1 MTNLGRVVATVFA
14 ALVLVTVTAVAVH
27 FLKKPKPPAPVIVE
41 TPVGDLS
48 GEEVRPARADEGP
61 EGDAALEVPGQK
73 EQEGEEED
81 AIAPAEVSEPAGP
94 GEALADEGL
103 ALFDEGRLVEA
114 QKQLSRALRAGV
126 AGPKGRAVRDAL
138 GRCAD
143 ALQLAPRRHP
153 ADTYARSY
161 EVVPGDTLTAIGQKF
176 LVPYQLIMRVNRLES
191 TRIIAGQTLKA
202 IQGPIHLEIVKSR
215 YELRAWLDEVCLGA
229 YPVGLGIEN
238 STPEGTFVVEQKIAN
253 PPYQPQHKPRSEFRD
268 AGAPDNPLGS
278 RWIDIG
284 NHYGIHG
291 TIEPSSIG
299 GAVSEGCVR
308 MHNRDVEEVYDFVV
322 PGVSKVEIRP

>member
-1 MTNLGRVVATVFA
+1 MTNLGRVAVTVFA

-41 TPVGDLS
+41 TPVGDSS
-48 GEEVRPARADEGP
+48 GEGVSPLRADEGP
-61 EGDAALEVPGQK
+61 EGDAVPRRADDQP
-73 EQEGEEED
+73 EP
-81 AIAPAEVSEPAGP
+81 PADDQEPAGP

-238 STPEGTFVVEQKIAN
+238 STPEGTFVVEQKIVN

-299 GAVSEGCVR
+299 GPVSEGCIR
-308 MHNRDVEEVYDFVV
+308 MHNRDAEEVYDFVV

>member
-1 MTNLGRVVATVFA
+1 MTNLGRVVVTVFA

-27 FLKKPKPPAPVIVE
+27 FLKKPKPPPPAIVE
-41 TPVGDLS
+41 TPVGDL
-48 GEEVRPARADEGP
+48 GGDQAGPARA
-61 EGDAALEVPGQK
+61 
-73 EQEGEEED
+73 GEETADD
-81 AIAPAEVSEPAGP
+81 AGPQRADDQPEPPTDDQEPAGP

-138 GRCAD
+138 SRCAD

-238 STPEGTFVVEQKIAN
+238 STPEGTFVVEQKIVN

-299 GAVSEGCVR
+299 GPVSEGCIR

>member
-1 MTNLGRVVATVFA
+1 MTNLGRVVVTVFA

-27 FLKKPKPPAPVIVE
+27 FLKKPEPPAPVIVE

-48 GEEVRPARADEGP
+48 GEGASLTRAGEGTADDAGPQKADDQP
-61 EGDAALEVPGQK
+61 EPPTDDQ
-73 EQEGEEED
+73 
-81 AIAPAEVSEPAGP
+81 EPAGP
-94 GEALADEGL
+94 GEAPADEGL
-103 ALFDEGRLVEA
+103 VLFNEGRLVEA

-138 GRCAD
+138 GRCAEG
-143 ALQLAPRRHP
+143 LQLAPRLHP
-153 ADTYARSY
+153 ADTYARRY
-161 EVVPGDTLTAIGQKF
+161 TVVSGDTLTAIGQKF
-176 LVPYQLIMRVNRLES
+176 LVPYQLIMRVNRLGS

-202 IQGPIHLEIVKSR
+202 IQGPIHLEVVKHLF
-215 YELRAWLDEVCLGA
+215 ELRVWLDEVCLRV

-238 STPEGTFVVEQKIAN
+238 STPEGTFVVEQKIVN

-299 GAVSEGCVR
+299 GAVSEGCIR

-322 PGVSKVEIRP
+322 PGVSKVEIRQ